1 MNQAINTSAAI
12 SEVHAKV
19 QQAYERGRALRAT
32 RWCFAA
38 APLAVAALLL
48 TERRLE
54 VAGLTALFVSV
65 VWLADWRGRDWG
77 RALPAG
83 LVGGLLTFGAAI
95 SARWVMSDCCASGSG
110 CSDWCV
116 PACSTAGGLAALIS
130 VFDAS
135 RAERPL
141 PRLATSASLAALGG
155 AMGCSCIGYT
165 GAGAMLIAMGAVL
178 LPGGIWAR
186 RRVWQP

>member
-1 MNQAINTSAAI
+1 MTLPDTTNAAA
-12 SEVHAKV
+12 SLAR
-19 QQAYERGRALRAT
+19 ARALRAYERSRAWRAT
-32 RWCFAA
+32 RWFLLAG
-38 APLAVAALLL
+38 PLAAVAVVY
-48 TERRLE
+48 TERPLE
-54 VAGLTALFVSV
+54 VAGMAAILLGG
-65 VWLADWRGRDWG
+65 VWRADWRGRDWG

-95 SARWVMSDCCASGSG
+95 SARWVMGDCCATGEG

-116 PACSTAGGLAALIS
+116 PACSTAGGLAALVS

-155 AMGCSCIGYT
+155 AMGCACIGYA

-178 LPGGIWAR
+178 VPGTLWAR
-186 RRVWQP
+186 RRAVGG